1 MRQLQCTLLLL
12 LLELIDEAA
21 YYGTKMLTNFK
32 IFSATHQIKQAQ
44 TSWGKAPGW
53 GQSQIMGPRMMW
65 YFSAIHEECPLPV
78 GLTYSKAL
86 GECYKMSLNI
96 GPR

>member
-1 MRQLQCTLLLL
+1 MRRPTTVLRCLQTSRSFLQP
-12 LLELIDEAA
+12 I
-21 YYGTKMLTNFK
+21 K
-32 IFSATHQIKQAQ
+32 IKQAQ